1 MAVTEV
7 WLINGIP
14 GAGKSTAARRLAGM
28 LARAAHVEGDA
39 LQAMIVA
46 GGVSP
51 GGAPAAEEA
60 AQIRLCV
67 RHQCLLA
74 HSFARAGFV
83 PVLDY
88 VIVDRARVNEYR
100 AQLPGLRLRL
110 VTLAPGAEVAL
121 ARDRLRPEKTVAA
134 AWTHLDAVIRRGLGE
149 AGLWVDNGGM
159 TADETVAHILAAQ
172 ERALVG

>member
-1 MAVTEV
+1 
-7 WLINGIP
+7 
-14 GAGKSTAARRLAGM
+14 
-28 LARAAHVEGDA
+28 
-39 LQAMIVA
+39 
-46 GGVSP
+46 
-51 GGAPAAEEA
+51 
-60 AQIRLCV
+60 RLCM

-74 HSFARAGFV
+74 QSFAGAGFV
-83 PVLDY
+83 PIIDY
-88 VIVDRARVNEYR
+88 VIVDRARLNGYR

-134 AWTHLDAVIRRGLGE
+134 AWTHLDAVIRQGLGE

-172 ERALVG
+172 ERALVE